1 MCFVNVRDVM
11 SKLFLI
17 YVINFIQSTTIQ
29 IFKASRVI
37 SLEEEGYILSKAY
50 VPEHI
55 VSLMVLISKG
65 EPYLINDHLCY
76 VKGKY
81 SHDLLKTKWGGVPF
95 LHYEFCHYER
105 QHKNIV
111 EMLLQNM

>member
-1 MCFVNVRDVM
+1 M

-37 SLEEEGYILSKAY
+37 SSEEEGYILSKAY

-76 VKGKY
+76 VK
-81 SHDLLKTKWGGVPF
+81 
-95 LHYEFCHYER
+95 
-105 QHKNIV
+105 
-111 EMLLQNM
+111 